1 MPSRSI
7 STMRALRIE
16 PAFAPLSK
24 FQTVR
29 SHRTLPDPNRTEAA
43 EAARVAQQP
52 PFDAEALVAVLV
64 DNRSWTALAK
74 IGSIYSSHKANGSS
88 TWPSASMT

>member
-1 MPSRSI
+1 
-7 STMRALRIE
+7 
-16 PAFAPLSK
+16 
-24 FQTVR
+24 
-29 SHRTLPDPNRTEAA
+29 LPDPNRTEAA

-88 TWPSASMT
+88 TAVSVDDMVGESHDPGTR